1 MKNALVKLVKVKSMI
16 TLVMLPVF
24 AYLSVTGRISA
35 EEFTTIFATVIAF
48 YFGTQAK
55 KEE

>member
-1 MKNALVKLVKVKSMI
+1 MI

-24 AYLSVTGRISA
+24 AYLSVTGGISA